1 MVVLYSD
8 GVVTEGASQQGRE
21 VGGMSPRVAA
31 VLAWSM
37 WTLCVALAVLAVLL
51 ALYALPFLGG
61 NGGGWSHGASFGVL
75 LAVSLLT
82 YPTVGAYVASRRP
95 KNPVGWLL
103 CGVGLLFGTQGFAMT
118 YAGYALS
125 SRPGLLS
132 GEKIALWTSNGWFTF
147 PLMVLAAMLIVL
159 LFPDGR
165 LPARSLWAL
174 IWVAVGGATLWTLWW
189 ATKVGAPIWLLRFYS
204 PTHNPFLVRGPL
216 GETVEVLGRLGT
228 AVFLVSCVAS
238 MISVFVRLGDSRG
251 DERQQI
257 KWFAYAAAAL
267 LGAFFFSPAIAS
279 AIAAMGGPWGL
290 GLAICIWAG
299 LQGIPVAVG
308 IAILKYRLY
317 DIDRLINRTLVYG
330 SLTGFLALVYLGGVT
345 ATQAVLQALT
355 AQEKLPQLVI
365 VASTL
370 IIAALFSPLR
380 RFIQSFIDR
389 RFYRKKYDARKTL
402 EAFSTKLRD
411 ETDLEALNSEL
422 VGVVRE
428 TVQPAHVRLWLR
440 SPTEAGRGGESSG

>member
-1 MVVLYSD
+1 
-8 GVVTEGASQQGRE
+8 
-21 VGGMSPRVAA
+21 
-31 VLAWSM
+31 
-37 WTLCVALAVLAVLL
+37 
-51 ALYALPFLGG
+51 
-61 NGGGWSHGASFGVL
+61 
-75 LAVSLLT
+75 VSLLT

-204 PTHNPFLVRGPL
+204 PTHNPFLVGGPL

-228 AVFLVSCVAS
+228 AVLLVSCVAS

-267 LGAFFFSPAIAS
+267 LVHSSFPCHSISDSSDGR
-279 AIAAMGGPWGL
+279 AMGVRTRNMHL
-290 GLAICIWAG
+290 GR
-299 LQGIPVAVG
+299 P
-308 IAILKYRLY
+308 
-317 DIDRLINRTLVYG
+317 
-330 SLTGFLALVYLGGVT
+330 TGNSGGRGHRH
-345 ATQAVLQALT
+345 
-355 AQEKLPQLVI
+355 PQI
-365 VASTL
+365 
-370 IIAALFSPLR
+370 SPLR
-380 RFIQSFIDR
+380 HR
-389 RFYRKKYDARKTL
+389 
-402 EAFSTKLRD
+402 
-411 ETDLEALNSEL
+411 
-422 VGVVRE
+422 
-428 TVQPAHVRLWLR
+428 
-440 SPTEAGRGGESSG
+440 